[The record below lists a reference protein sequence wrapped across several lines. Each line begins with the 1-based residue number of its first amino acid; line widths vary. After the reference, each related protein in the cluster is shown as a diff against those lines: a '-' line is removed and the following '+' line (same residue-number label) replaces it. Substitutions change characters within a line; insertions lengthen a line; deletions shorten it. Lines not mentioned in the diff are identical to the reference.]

1 MSFDF
6 KDKTVIVTGGTGG
19 IGYEVA
25 RGVVDGGGRVVIM
38 NRNLERAEA
47 VAKELGDHNAAYHLD
62 LMDNNQTRQVM
73 QQVIEEQGPIDAL
86 VNSAGMISAVPFEE
100 ISDEE
105 WARII
110 QINLT
115 GTYLVNQEIFN
126 HFKSNGGG
134 RIVNVSSVAGKLG
147 GGLLGTA
154 AYAAAKGGVNALTK
168 AVAKAGGPYHIAC
181 NAVCPSYTE
190 TAMTVAVR
198 ENPENEARIK
208 ALSVFNRGAKPEEP
222 AQMILFFASEQASF
236 ITGEIGDVDGGIVMD
251 G

>member
-6 KDKTVIVTGGTGG
+6 TNKTVIVTGGTGG

-25 RGVVDGGGRVVIM
+25 KGVVMGGGRVVIM
-38 NRNLERAEA
+38 NRNVEKASA
-47 VAKELGDHNAAYHLD
+47 VAHELGENNAYYHLD
-62 LMDNNQTRQVM
+62 LSDSEQTRQAM
-73 QQVIEEQGPIDAL
+73 QQVIAEQGPIDAL
-86 VNSAGMISAVPFEE
+86 VNSAGMISMVPFEE
-100 ISDEE
+100 LDDAE
-105 WARII
+105 WAKII

-126 HFKSNGGG
+126 HFKTQGGG

-168 AVAKAGGPYHIAC
+168 AVAKAGGPFNIAC
-181 NAVCPSYTE
+181 NAVCPSYTDTPM
-190 TAMTVAVR
+190 TASIHD
-198 ENPENEARIK
+198 NPENEERIK
-208 ALSVFNRGAKPEEP
+208 NLSVFHRGARPEEP
-222 AQMILFFASEQASF
+222 AQMILFFASDQASF
-236 ITGEIGDVDGGIVMD
+236 ITGEIGDVAGGIVMD